1 MASNYSNAV
10 GIISQVTAKAQ
21 ADPGYRAHYLG
32 NPTQTLREAGL
43 DLPEGVQVHVVT
55 GNPST
60 SQIPVSTPSDI
71 YLLLPTVKEEV
82 KDESL
87 ATAASASCTSTSSTC
102 FCIPSTVS
110 CASTASTNSCS

>member
-21 ADPGYRAHYLG
+21 ADASFRSQYLG
-32 NPTQTLREAGL
+32 NPSQTLKDAGL
-43 DLPEGVQVHVVT
+43 DLPKGVNVHVVT
-55 GNPST
+55 GNPNT
-60 SQIPVSTPSDI
+60 TQLPVSTGSDI

-87 ATAASASCTSTSSTC
+87 ATAASASCQSTSSTC
-102 FCIPSTVS
+102 FTIPSCVS
-110 CASTASTNSCS
+110 CASSASTNSCS

>member
-1 MASNYSNAV
+1 MASNYSNAI

-32 NPTQTLREAGL
+32 NPTEALREAGM
-43 DLPEGVQVHVVT
+43 DIPNGVNVHVVT
-55 GNPST
+55 GNPDT
-60 SQIPVSTPSDI
+60 AQIPVSTASDI

-87 ATAASASCTSTSSTC
+87 ATAASASCQSTSSTC
-102 FCIPSTVS
+102 FTIPSCVS
-110 CASTASTNSCS
+110 CASSASTNSCS